1 MENNKHWR
9 SRSGRGG
16 LQVEKVSFEQPE
28 GSEPHVC
35 GRRAGHGMGGEV
47 QESGTRRADLLG
59 HCRDWGFY
67 SVKWGIFG
75 GF

>member
-35 GRRAGHGMGGEV
+35 GRRAGHGMGGGGGGAGEWN
-47 QESGTRRADLLG
+47 QEGRSLRPL
-59 HCRDWGFY
+59 
-67 SVKWGIFG
+67 
-75 GF
+75 